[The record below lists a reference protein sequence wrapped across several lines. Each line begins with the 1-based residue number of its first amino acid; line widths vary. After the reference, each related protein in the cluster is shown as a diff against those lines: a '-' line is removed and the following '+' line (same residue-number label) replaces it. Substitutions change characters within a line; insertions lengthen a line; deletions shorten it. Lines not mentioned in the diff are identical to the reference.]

1 MFDALGPDDL
11 LAAIG
16 RVLRSAAQADGPLD
30 DYARSQ
36 LLSAYSICRFLAPE
50 ISAVAT
56 LSRLLREQLVQILAG
71 SDDPVLCTIAN
82 RVEADV
88 SGVDATVAAAEVLER
103 CRQVPTLHLV
113 REQVRRALAGVVNG
127 YVDAL
132 DGAPR

>member
-56 LSRLLREQLVQILAG
+56 LSRSLREQLVQILAG
-71 SDDPVLCTIAN
+71 SDDTVLSAIAN
-82 RVEADV
+82 RVEADA
-88 SGVDATVAAAEVLER
+88 SGADATVAAAEVLER
-103 CRQVPTLHLV
+103 CRQVPILHPV
-113 REQVRRALAGVVNG
+113 RDLVRRALASVVDG
-127 YVDAL
+127 HVGAL